1 MIPSQESRRHAAPI
15 PESCCMGC
23 AQQSRGGRD
32 APVCPEGRTPAPVGW
47 WADRSSSCG
56 LSCIPLGKIKPRKSS
71 KTPNSFNTS
80 MQGKPLNK
88 LNCFVNFHLEDSSVF
103 SPILSQYKVSCKN
116 SIWVFERFAMY
127 LLLISYK
134 RLYEVELPKLM
145 ILIPQVSYIIIS
157 HTRHLWPCKCKHM
170 SRT

>member
-1 MIPSQESRRHAAPI
+1 
-15 PESCCMGC
+15 
-23 AQQSRGGRD
+23 
-32 APVCPEGRTPAPVGW
+32 
-47 WADRSSSCG
+47 
-56 LSCIPLGKIKPRKSS
+56 
-71 KTPNSFNTS
+71 

-103 SPILSQYKVSCKN
+103 SPILSQYKVSCKH

-157 HTRHLWPCKCKHM
+157 HTRRLWPCKCKHM